1 MTSRPPP
8 PPRPASRPQ
17 FAAVSVPAPR
27 SSASSGAASSK
38 RFAGKRVTVCVTGS
52 VAAYKAVLVVRL
64 LLKEGAAV
72 EVVQSRSAREFVGTA
87 TFSGLTGKRV
97 YTEMFDADEP
107 GELHVRLAR
116 ESDAIVI
123 VPATA
128 DTLARLAHGRADDLI
143 TALALCASCP
153 VLIAPAMHP
162 SMWSHPATERNV
174 RTLLADGRARFV
186 GPVVGEVASG
196 DSGLGRMAEPEQILG
211 QISAVFADISL
222 TGKHLVISA
231 GPTAEDLDP
240 VRFVGNRSSGKMGF
254 ALAERAAAFGA
265 KVTLVAGPVSLPTPP
280 GVQRVDVR
288 SALSMRSALWQALA
302 PDLSQADALIMTAAV
317 ADYRPAQTHSTKLK
331 RSAEPLELEL
341 EPNPD
346 LLAEIGHARRE
357 RKPVLIG
364 FALET
369 DTDERVIQLAR
380 GKLAAKRVDMVVA
393 NHAAESIGRDDIRVL
408 LVTPTDCESVPQTS
422 KEQAADRILSWL
434 AQRFQELT

>member
-8 PPRPASRPQ
+8 PPRSASRPQ
-17 FAAVSVPAPR
+17 LAAVSVPAPR
-27 SSASSGAASSK
+27 AITPAPSK
-38 RFAGKRVTVCVTGS
+38 RFEGKRITVCVTGS
-52 VAAYKAVLVVRL
+52 VAAYKAALVVRL

-72 EVVQSRSAREFVGTA
+72 EIVLSRAAREFVGAA

-97 YTEMFDADEP
+97 HSDMFDPDEP
-107 GELHVRLAR
+107 GELHVRLGK

-128 DTLARLAHGRADDLI
+128 DVLARLAHGRADDLI
-143 TALALCASCP
+143 TALALCATCP
-153 VLIAPAMHP
+153 VLVAPAMHP

-174 RTLLADGRARFV
+174 STLVADGRVRFA
-186 GPVVGEVASG
+186 GPVSGEVASG
-196 DSGLGRMAEPEQILG
+196 DSGLGRMAEPEQIVSQL
-211 QISAVFADISL
+211 SAAFAGISL
-222 TGKHLVISA
+222 SGKHIVVSA
-231 GPTAEDLDP
+231 GPTTEDLDP

-288 SALSMRSALWQALA
+288 SALSMRSALWQALS

-331 RSAEPLELEL
+331 RTAETMQLELV
-341 EPNPD
+341 PNPD
-346 LLAEIGHARRE
+346 LLAEIGHARRD
-357 RKPVLIG
+357 RKPVLVG

-380 GKLAAKRVDMVVA
+380 GKLVAKHVDLVVA
-393 NHAAESIGRDDIRVL
+393 NHAAESLGRDDIRVM
-408 LVTPTDCESVPQTS
+408 LVTPTDCEALPVAS
-422 KEQAADRILSWL
+422 KERAADRILAWL
-434 AQRFQELT
+434 AQRFQELS